1 MEITSLSI
9 IPALLKTLLLGRPD
23 HRVLLVHLVLEA
35 LQVRTALLL
44 VRLDLLVHR
53 VILVPLVLAVLKA
66 TQALKGLLDLVD
78 LLVRRVFLAL

>member
-1 MEITSLSI
+1 
-9 IPALLKTLLLGRPD
+9 
-23 HRVLLVHLVLEA
+23 
-35 LQVRTALLL
+35 VRTALLL